1 MVAFIEACRDQFGVE
16 PVCRA
21 LRQAGVAISPSGYY
35 AARGRP
41 PPARAVRDAA
51 LEKQILRVYKDSGER
66 YGAWKVWD
74 QLNRE
79 GIAAA
84 RCTVERLMRQLG
96 LRGVRRG
103 GWKKPRTTVPDPS
116 QDRPAD
122 LVNRDFAPDAPDRL
136 WVVDFTFVA
145 TRAGTA
151 YTAFV
156 IDAFSRLIA
165 GWRTA
170 ASHSTDLVLDALV
183 MAVTYRARQ
192 GVKVAGLIHHSD
204 AGSEYL
210 SIRYGAELAASG
222 IAPSVGTAGDS
233 YDNALAES
241 IIGLYKTEV
250 TGHLGPWETPAR
262 VEAATSEWASW
273 YNTARVMRRTRGR
286 PPGEYEQAWRD
297 GTLGQVPARGPG
309 SRPRRPP
316 EGGGD
321 GRRSLP
327 RRAPPAPAGAPPR
340 TPALLRDAPAGH
352 DGCGGRRASPRRPR
366 DGCHGTPAQVKGA
379 SGVAGD
385 DAEASPLTSP
395 GNPRRN
401 AGCPTR
407 RCPPPGAAWQA
418 QPGHQAG
425 QLDSAAGQM
434 FDKQKRK
441 NDQTVVPPGGG
452 TVEDNGP
459 PRQEHLGRIESPPNS
474 GCSTAC
480 SRGDELGHEVVRAR
494 GSELESGFAFGVV
507 RQLFERRLAGAGR
520 GEREALLAGPAAA
533 ARPLLSGELA
543 AQPAGD
549 SSFAV
554 LHGLYWLVV
563 NLAARRPLLIAVDDT
578 QWADEPSL
586 RWLAYLGSVNL
597 TV

>member
-16 PVCRA
+16 PACRA

-35 AARGRP
+35 AARARP

-84 RCTVERLMRQLG
+84 RCTVERLMRKLG

-116 QDRPAD
+116 QQRPAD

-136 WVVDFTFVA
+136 WVVDFTFVP

-151 YTAFV
+151 YTALV
-156 IDAFSRLIA
+156 IDAFARLIP

-170 ASHSTDLVLDALV
+170 AHHSTGLVLDALV

-192 GVKVAGLIHHSD
+192 GVRVAGLIHHSD

-210 SIRYGAELAASG
+210 SIRYGAELAAAG

-241 IIGLYKTEV
+241 IVGLYKTEV
-250 TGHLGPWETPAR
+250 IDHLGPWETPAQ

-273 YNTARVMRRTRGR
+273 YNTARVMRRTAGR
-286 PPGEYEQAWRD
+286 PRPG
-297 GTLGQVPARGPG
+297 T
-309 SRPRRPP
+309 SRP
-316 EGGGD
+316 GATA
-321 GRRSLP
+321 RSA
-327 RRAPPAPAGAPPR
+327 RSPPAGRAAGPAGRTKEAAMAAAHYPGGLRPHPPGAPPR
-340 TPALLRDAPAGH
+340 TPALLRDGPAGQ
-352 DGCGGRRASPRRPR
+352 DGCGGGRASPRRPR

-385 DAEASPLTSP
+385 DAARH
-395 GNPRRN
+395 PRPAR
-401 AGCPTR
+401 GTR
-407 RCPPPGAAWQA
+407 GAKRVARRGDA
-418 QPGHQAG
+418 Q
-425 QLDSAAGQM
+425 AAGG
-434 FDKQKRK
+434 RH
-441 NDQTVVPPGGG
+441 GG
-452 TVEDNGP
+452 
-459 PRQEHLGRIESPPNS
+459 RSPPS
-474 GCSTAC
+474 GWA
-480 SRGDELGHEVVRAR
+480 
-494 GSELESGFAFGVV
+494 
-507 RQLFERRLAGAGR
+507 AGR
-520 GEREALLAGPAAA
+520 HSWTDVR
-533 ARPLLSGELA
+533 
-543 AQPAGD
+543 
-549 SSFAV
+549 
-554 LHGLYWLVV
+554 
-563 NLAARRPLLIAVDDT
+563 
-578 QWADEPSL
+578 
-586 RWLAYLGSVNL
+586 
-597 TV
+597 

>member
-1 MVAFIEACRDQFGVE
+1 VAAFIEAFRDQFGVE
-16 PVCRA
+16 PACRA

-35 AARGRP
+35 AARARP

-84 RCTVERLMRQLG
+84 RCTVERLMRKLG

-103 GWKKPRTTVPDPS
+103 GWKKLRTTVPDPS
-116 QDRPAD
+116 QPRPAD
-122 LVNRDFAPDAPDRL
+122 LVNRGFAPDAPDRL

-156 IDAFSRLIA
+156 IDAFARLIA
-165 GWRTA
+165 GWRTTA
-170 ASHSTDLVLDALV
+170 HHRTDLVLDALV

-204 AGSEYL
+204 AGAEYL
-210 SIRYGAELAASG
+210 SIRYGAELAGAG

-241 IIGLYKTEV
+241 IVGLYKAEV
-250 TGHLGPWETPAR
+250 IDHLGPWETPAQ

-273 YNTARVMRRTRGR
+273 YNTARVMRRTGGR
-286 PPGEYEQAWRD
+286 PPAEYEQAWRD

-309 SRPRRPP
+309 SRPRRKD
-316 EGGGD
+316 EGGGH

-340 TPALLRDAPAGH
+340 APALLRDGPAGQ
-352 DGCGGRRASPRRPR
+352 DGCGGGRASPRRPR

-379 SGVAGD
+379 SGVACD
-385 DAEASPLTSP
+385 DAARHPCPARGTR
-395 GNPRRN
+395 GAKRVARRGD
-401 AGCPTR
+401 AQATGGR
-407 RCPPPGAAWQA
+407 HGGRSPPPG
-418 QPGHQAG
+418 G
-425 QLDSAAGQM
+425 AAGQHSWT
-434 FDKQKRK
+434 D
-441 NDQTVVPPGGG
+441 
-452 TVEDNGP
+452 
-459 PRQEHLGRIESPPNS
+459 
-474 GCSTAC
+474 
-480 SRGDELGHEVVRAR
+480 VR
-494 GSELESGFAFGVV
+494 
-507 RQLFERRLAGAGR
+507 
-520 GEREALLAGPAAA
+520 
-533 ARPLLSGELA
+533 
-543 AQPAGD
+543 
-549 SSFAV
+549 
-554 LHGLYWLVV
+554 
-563 NLAARRPLLIAVDDT
+563 
-578 QWADEPSL
+578 
-586 RWLAYLGSVNL
+586 
-597 TV
+597 

>member
-1 MVAFIEACRDQFGVE
+1 MVAFIEACRDQFGVG

-21 LRQAGVAISPSGYY
+21 LPQAGVRISPSGYY
-35 AARGRP
+35 AARARP
-41 PPARAVRDAA
+41 PPARAVREAA

-116 QDRPAD
+116 QDRPED
-122 LVNRDFAPDAPDRL
+122 LVNRGFAPDAPDRL
-136 WVVDFTFVA
+136 WVVDFTFVS
-145 TRAGTA
+145 TWAGTA

-156 IDAFSRLIA
+156 IDAFSRLIT

-192 GVKVAGLIHHSD
+192 GVEVAGLIHHSD

-210 SIRYGAELAASG
+210 SIRYGAELAAAG
-222 IAPSVGTAGDS
+222 IAPSVGSVGDS

-250 TGHLGPWETPAR
+250 TGHLGPWETPAQ
-262 VEAATSEWASW
+262 VEAATSEWAGW
-273 YNTARVMRRTRGR
+273 YNTARVMRRTGGR
-286 PPGEYEQAWRD
+286 PPAEYEQAWRD

-316 EGGGD
+316 EGGGH

-352 DGCGGRRASPRRPR
+352 HGCGAGRVSPRRPHH
-366 DGCHGTPAQVKGA
+366 GCHGTPAQVKGA

-385 DAEASPLTSP
+385 DA
-395 GNPRRN
+395 
-401 AGCPTR
+401 
-407 RCPPPGAAWQA
+407 
-418 QPGHQAG
+418 
-425 QLDSAAGQM
+425 
-434 FDKQKRK
+434 
-441 NDQTVVPPGGG
+441 
-452 TVEDNGP
+452 
-459 PRQEHLGRIESPPNS
+459 
-474 GCSTAC
+474 
-480 SRGDELGHEVVRAR
+480 AR
-494 GSELESGFAFGVV
+494 H
-507 RQLFERRLAGAGR
+507 
-520 GEREALLAGPAAA
+520 P
-533 ARPLLSGELA
+533 
-543 AQPAGD
+543 
-549 SSFAV
+549 
-554 LHGLYWLVV
+554 
-563 NLAARRPLLIAVDDT
+563 
-578 QWADEPSL
+578 
-586 RWLAYLGSVNL
+586 
-597 TV
+597 

>member
-1 MVAFIEACRDQFGVE
+1 VVAFIGAFREEFGVE
-16 PVCRA
+16 PICRA
-21 LRQAGVAISPSGYY
+21 LRQAGVRISPSGYY
-35 AARGRP
+35 AARARP

-51 LEKQILRVYKDSGER
+51 LGKQILRVYKDSGER

-103 GWKKPRTTVPDPS
+103 GWKKPRTTVPDPA

-122 LVNRDFAPDAPDRL
+122 LVNRDFAPPAPDRL
-136 WVVDFTFVA
+136 WVVDFTFVG

-151 YTAFV
+151 YSAFV
-156 IDAFSRLIA
+156 IDADARLIA

-192 GVKVAGLIHHSD
+192 GVKVAGLTHHSD

-222 IAPSVGTAGDS
+222 IAPSVGSVGDS

-241 IIGLYKTEV
+241 IVGLYKTEV
-250 TGHLGPWETPAR
+250 IDHLGPWETPAQ

-273 YNTARVMRRTRGR
+273 YNTARVMRRTGGR
-286 PPGEYEQAWRD
+286 PPAEYEQAWRD

-316 EGGGD
+316 GTGAEGGGH
-321 GRRSLP
+321 GRRSLSW
-327 RRAPPAPAGAPPR
+327 RAPPAPAGAPPR
-340 TPALLRDAPAGH
+340 TPALLRDGPAGR
-352 DGCGGRRASPRRPR
+352 DGYGGGRASPRRPR
-366 DGCHGTPAQVKGA
+366 DGCRGTPAQVKGA

-385 DAEASPLTSP
+385 DAARHPGPARGTRGAKRVPDEETPRSP
-395 GNPRRN
+395 
-401 AGCPTR
+401 AG
-407 RCPPPGAAWQA
+407 AWRA
-418 QPGHQAG
+418 EPANQPG

-434 FDKQKRK
+434 FDKTKAEK
-441 NDQTVVPPGGG
+441 
-452 TVEDNGP
+452 
-459 PRQEHLGRIESPPNS
+459 
-474 GCSTAC
+474 
-480 SRGDELGHEVVRAR
+480 
-494 GSELESGFAFGVV
+494 
-507 RQLFERRLAGAGR
+507 
-520 GEREALLAGPAAA
+520 
-533 ARPLLSGELA
+533 
-543 AQPAGD
+543 
-549 SSFAV
+549 
-554 LHGLYWLVV
+554 
-563 NLAARRPLLIAVDDT
+563 
-578 QWADEPSL
+578 
-586 RWLAYLGSVNL
+586 
-597 TV
+597 

>member
-16 PVCRA
+16 PICRA

-35 AARGRP
+35 AARARP

-103 GWKKPRTTVPDPS
+103 GWKKPRTTVADPS
-116 QDRPAD
+116 QHRPAD
-122 LVNRDFAPDAPDRL
+122 LVNRDFAPPAPDRL
-136 WVVDFTFVA
+136 WVVDFTFVS

-156 IDAFSRLIA
+156 IDAFARLIA

-170 ASHSTDLVLDALV
+170 ASHSTDLVVDALV

-192 GVKVAGLIHHSD
+192 GVKVAGLVHHSD

-222 IAPSVGTAGDS
+222 IAPSVGTVGDS

-250 TGHLGPWETPAR
+250 IDHLGPWETPAQ

-273 YNTARVMRRTRGR
+273 YNNARVMRRTAGR
-286 PPGEYEQAWRD
+286 PPAEYEQAWRD

-309 SRPRRPP
+309 SRPRRPGQEG

-321 GRRSLP
+321 GRRS
-327 RRAPPAPAGAPPR
+327 
-340 TPALLRDAPAGH
+340 
-352 DGCGGRRASPRRPR
+352 
-366 DGCHGTPAQVKGA
+366 
-379 SGVAGD
+379 
-385 DAEASPLTSP
+385 
-395 GNPRRN
+395 
-401 AGCPTR
+401 
-407 RCPPPGAAWQA
+407 
-418 QPGHQAG
+418 
-425 QLDSAAGQM
+425 
-434 FDKQKRK
+434 
-441 NDQTVVPPGGG
+441 
-452 TVEDNGP
+452 
-459 PRQEHLGRIESPPNS
+459 
-474 GCSTAC
+474 
-480 SRGDELGHEVVRAR
+480 
-494 GSELESGFAFGVV
+494 
-507 RQLFERRLAGAGR
+507 
-520 GEREALLAGPAAA
+520 
-533 ARPLLSGELA
+533 
-543 AQPAGD
+543 
-549 SSFAV
+549 
-554 LHGLYWLVV
+554 
-563 NLAARRPLLIAVDDT
+563 
-578 QWADEPSL
+578 
-586 RWLAYLGSVNL
+586 
-597 TV
+597 